1 MSLEV
6 DTDPESSSST
16 SSSRPHF
23 LIVPSF
29 NPERR
34 HSWGNVASRPSHRN
48 HTATSAITITN
59 NADSIESPP
68 PPVISITRSSSSSD
82 VLATT
87 IRPLVTRNKNKV
99 LSPSYPQSPTS
110 FSSPTTRSFPFR
122 CCGARKRSNQIPS
135 VEQAST
141 TGYTR
146 RKSSTPNLSS
156 RPHSTSLNQNH
167 RNAHPKTTTTT
178 TTTTTASAITNST
191 KPAKKR
197 RRRGGMAS
205 TCASCISSNNSRRQS
220 SIAEDITTIPIRSSP
235 NLSSRT
241 PPLLIRLGRII
252 LRRRTPTNA
261 NHSRNTKINNKT
273 RPILLTLFLPRY
285 YNCRY
290 HHRHRDHYSLLMT
303 TLTVYFA
310 SSSKLPSSSSIPA
323 TTAIASNTIIQTM
336 QNSTPLTTTATPS
349 SIAVQTSTSFTQT
362 MPTGG
367 VLTKR
372 NKTFF
377 ERFNETPSLALTSNS
392 QTPPHNQ
399 QNNHHH
405 QQQQQQ
411 QQQQSQQN
419 QQSTDAGNSST
430 DQPSRLRRRFTFRRS
445 LRQSVRNK
453 RVDIDGGISFDVDG
467 SSSPHGALNAHHSTS
482 SSPSQNQQHGST
494 NANAPNKAN
503 TTASSSGGMHRRE
516 SFLYKYDSDNDLSP
530 KCISRNPSI
539 GSELHQDDMIVTP
552 FAQLLASLKN
562 VRKNFVDLT
571 HIPPERA
578 KRSSQLGCAQAAS
591 SNVTKVTA
599 MSTAAAT
606 SDDNSVSQAIATLE
620 ELDWCLEQLETM
632 QTHKSV
638 SDLASLKFKRMLN
651 KELSH
656 FAENNKSGAQIS
668 DYLYSTYTDKKEPD
682 VDLSQTI
689 SSPRGLP
696 NDESNTIIKSR
707 TTDTSIS
714 TSTLMGQITGLQPP
728 TSLLPRKDSIP
739 ELGVQTF
746 HTDELRSLMS
756 HIDDW
761 GLDTFRIEDLSGQ
774 RPLTAITYKI
784 FQERFLL
791 RTYAI
796 EPHTLISYLLTLE
809 DHYQQVPYHNKA
821 HGADVCQSM
830 HVLLNAS
837 ALDGVFTELEIM
849 SAIFASAVH
858 DVDHPGVTN
867 QFLINTR
874 NDLAIMYNDES
885 VLENHHL
892 AVAFK
897 LLQADERN
905 IFSNLAAKQIKTL
918 RKMVIDMVLA
928 TDMSKH
934 MKLLADL
941 KTMVESKKVT
951 GNNIIML
958 ESYDDRIQVLQNMIH
973 CADLSNPTK
982 PLDIYIKWTDRI
994 MEEFWR
1000 QGDKERDL
1008 GLEISPMCDRH
1019 VASVEKHQVGF
1030 IEFIVHPLWETW
1042 ADLVYPDASAILET
1056 LEQNR
1061 DWYQA
1066 RLSPPSSSSSSTT
1079 TGNLSNSPTN
1089 IHIVSVHH
1097 QDSIQPLSSSSS
1109 SSPPMSSDILTSTSI
1124 HSTILNANSAG
1135 DQLIPTSL
1143 SPSPSM
1149 SSTSRTIAT
1158 AGTSPTSGNGGEFHM
1173 TVTPATS

>member
-1 MSLEV
+1 
-6 DTDPESSSST
+6 
-16 SSSRPHF
+16 
-23 LIVPSF
+23 
-29 NPERR
+29 
-34 HSWGNVASRPSHRN
+34 
-48 HTATSAITITN
+48 
-59 NADSIESPP
+59 
-68 PPVISITRSSSSSD
+68 
-82 VLATT
+82 
-87 IRPLVTRNKNKV
+87 
-99 LSPSYPQSPTS
+99 
-110 FSSPTTRSFPFR
+110 
-122 CCGARKRSNQIPS
+122 
-135 VEQAST
+135 
-141 TGYTR
+141 
-146 RKSSTPNLSS
+146 
-156 RPHSTSLNQNH
+156 
-167 RNAHPKTTTTT
+167 
-178 TTTTTASAITNST
+178 
-191 KPAKKR
+191 
-197 RRRGGMAS
+197 
-205 TCASCISSNNSRRQS
+205 
-220 SIAEDITTIPIRSSP
+220 
-235 NLSSRT
+235 
-241 PPLLIRLGRII
+241 
-252 LRRRTPTNA
+252 
-261 NHSRNTKINNKT
+261 
-273 RPILLTLFLPRY
+273 
-285 YNCRY
+285 
-290 HHRHRDHYSLLMT
+290 MT
-303 TLTVYFA
+303 TLTVYF
-310 SSSKLPSSSSIPA
+310 SLSPTLISSSSSSSSSPAVASRSFQTISNRIKSKPILAPIVPMDSPSLSSIP
-323 TTAIASNTIIQTM
+323 
-336 QNSTPLTTTATPS
+336 TPTEKQTPS
-349 SIAVQTSTSFTQT
+349 
-362 MPTGG
+362 
-367 VLTKR
+367 KR

-377 ERFNETPSLALTSNS
+377 ERFNQTLSTSIS
-392 QTPPHNQ
+392 STSS
-399 QNNHHH
+399 
-405 QQQQQQ
+405 QQQQLL
-411 QQQQSQQN
+411 SDL
-419 QQSTDAGNSST
+419 SNSSS
-430 DQPSRLRRRFTFRRS
+430 DPQPRLRRRFTFRRS
-445 LRQSVRNK
+445 LRQSVQNK
-453 RVDIDGGISFDVDG
+453 GRDIDDGISFDVDG
-467 SSSPHGALNAHHSTS
+467 SSSSSRGILNSHHNISSTS
-482 SSPSQNQQHGST
+482 PHFHQHGTQNAINKTATTTTTT
-494 NANAPNKAN
+494 N
-503 TTASSSGGMHRRE
+503 SSGMHRRE
-516 SFLYKYDSDNDLSP
+516 SFLYKCDSDNDLSP

-578 KRSSQLGCAQAAS
+578 KRTNQLSIAQAAV
-591 SNVTKVTA
+591 SNVNKTMITTA
-599 MSTAAAT
+599 
-606 SDDNSVSQAIATLE
+606 SDDSSLSQAIATLE

-682 VDLSQTI
+682 VDLS
-689 SSPRGLP
+689 RGLQL
-696 NDESNTIIKSR
+696 DELTVV
-707 TTDTSIS
+707 TTTKTLDTSMSS
-714 TSTLMGQITGLQPP
+714 TTLMGQITGIQPATFTIMSP
-728 TSLLPRKDSIP
+728 IP
-739 ELGVQTF
+739 ELGVDT
-746 HTDELRSLMS
+746 HHVDELRLVLN
-756 HIDDW
+756 HINDW

-774 RPLTAITYKI
+774 RPLTVITYRI
-784 FQERFLL
+784 FQERSLL
-791 RTYAI
+791 RTYGI

-809 DHYQQVPYHNKA
+809 DHYQSVPYHNKA

-867 QFLINTR
+867 QFLINTKS
-874 NDLAIMYNDES
+874 DLALMYNDES

-905 IFSNLAAKQIKTL
+905 IFSHLTAKQIKTL

-934 MKLLADL
+934 MQLLADL

-1008 GLEISPMCDRH
+1008 GLEVSPMCDKR

-1066 RLSPPSSSSSSTT
+1066 RLSPPSSSS
-1079 TGNLSNSPTN
+1079 TGTNLSNSSPPLSASTIKTTAILSSN
-1089 IHIVSVHH
+1089 NEDALQSVSSQSSLLNTVSV
-1097 QDSIQPLSSSSS
+1097 DTVI
-1109 SSPPMSSDILTSTSI
+1109 STSVNTV
-1124 HSTILNANSAG
+1124 STG
-1135 DQLIPTSL
+1135 DQLIPTSAPVL
-1143 SPSPSM
+1143 
-1149 SSTSRTIAT
+1149 SSTSSSISRTASSTT
-1158 AGTSPTSGNGGEFHM
+1158 ASSGSAGEFQM